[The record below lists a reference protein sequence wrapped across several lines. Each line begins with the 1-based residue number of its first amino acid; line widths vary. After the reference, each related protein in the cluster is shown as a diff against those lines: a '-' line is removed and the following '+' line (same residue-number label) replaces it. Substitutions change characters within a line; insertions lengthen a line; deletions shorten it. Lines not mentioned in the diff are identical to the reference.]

1 MKISKEIALTQVKI
15 MLKYMEQTPYVIVIF
30 ILILFTYMVYNTIIV
45 VKEESRINVSFIFPC
60 REIFRVEENK
70 GYSCYLQ

>member
-45 VKEESRINVSFIFPC
+45 VKEESRINVSFIFPG